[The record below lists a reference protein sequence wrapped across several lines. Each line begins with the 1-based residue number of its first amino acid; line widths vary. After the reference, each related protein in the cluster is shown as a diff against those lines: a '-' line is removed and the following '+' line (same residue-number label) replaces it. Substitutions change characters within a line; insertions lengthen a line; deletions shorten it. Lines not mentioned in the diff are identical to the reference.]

1 MPSTKEGLQRLLDFF
16 VYGMLRASERL
27 GNAPLFLR
35 TIEEEGLRK
44 FLTTNMPQFQ
54 APDDPAEACRQYM
67 QAGDEG
73 GLFDGSDSMFRGDGD
88 SVHAEIGD
96 KCIYRRV
103 CTMRHDEGLPVHCI
117 RAFALAEMLRIGLD
131 AALGGG
137 FPVGHVLLI
146 SGLPGTMKST
156 LSYAILHGNARERGA
171 KCLYISLEQ
180 TRKSLEAQMAA
191 MGFDVEAVR
200 ADVHILDV
208 GTIQKEAG
216 KSATKP
222 WMDFL
227 RRTMQTKK
235 DIEGVDLVVIDSLD
249 ALEVLAKFEDRRTD
263 LFRFFEWLRDLG
275 ATTVILAEAAS
286 DAPFLG
292 IEAPQ
297 PRRDETFLADGILE
311 LKMHSISDVE
321 VQRRIR
327 VVKMRGSH
335 HKTGFSALVFEDGR
349 FQVTSVIS
357 P

>member
-16 VYGMLRASERL
+16 VYGMLRASEML

-35 TIEEEGLRK
+35 TIEASSTAATAYFGATATPSTRRSGTSASIAASARCA
-44 FLTTNMPQFQ
+44 TTRAYRSIASAHSPWPRCSGSGWTPTSIGSSS
-54 APDDPAEACRQYM
+54 ASDGRVVSRSRARSGSEALETAKIQTYI
-67 QAGDEG
+67 D
-73 GLFDGSDSMFRGDGD
+73 
-88 SVHAEIGD
+88 
-96 KCIYRRV
+96 
-103 CTMRHDEGLPVHCI
+103 
-117 RAFALAEMLRIGLD
+117 GLD
-131 AALGGG
+131 DALGGG

-146 SGLPGTMKST
+146 SGLPGTMKSS
-156 LSYAILHGNARERGA
+156 LSYAILHGNAHERGA
-171 KCLYISLEQ
+171 KCLYVSLEQ
-180 TRKSLEAQMAA
+180 TRRSLEAQMAA

-200 ADVHILDV
+200 GDVHILDV
-208 GTIQKEAG
+208 ATIQKEIG

-222 WMDFL
+222 WMEFL
-227 RRTMQTKK
+227 RRTLQTKK
-235 DIEGVDLVVIDSLD
+235 DIDGVDLVVIDSLE

-263 LFRFFEWLRDLG
+263 LFRLFEWLRDLG
-275 ATTVILAEAAS
+275 ATTVILA
-286 DAPFLG
+286 
-292 IEAPQ
+292 
-297 PRRDETFLADGILE
+297 DGVLE